1 MNIAKDLD
9 RKIEKKKQDIALL
22 EKNLGES
29 RAYLQALEDMRK
41 MLPKEPNSNANFEL
55 RPGSVL
61 AEVKEQLRIANKPLH
76 IDDLLKRIGKG
87 SDKKVSLAGS
97 LATYVRDGKIFTRPA
112 PNTFG
117 LLEFDRE
124 NGEPPANFGVIQAEE
139 A

>member
-22 EKNLGES
+22 EKEIGES

-41 MLPKEPNSNANFEL
+41 MLPKEPHLNAGFEL

-61 AEVKEQLRIANKPLH
+61 AEVEEQLRLAGKPLH
-76 IDDLLKRIGKG
+76 IDELLKRVGKG
-87 SDKKVSLAGS
+87 ADKKVSLAGS
-97 LATYVRDGKIFTRPA
+97 LATYVREAKIFTRPA

-124 NGEPPANFGVIQAEE
+124 NGEPPANFGVTEAEE
-139 A
+139 N